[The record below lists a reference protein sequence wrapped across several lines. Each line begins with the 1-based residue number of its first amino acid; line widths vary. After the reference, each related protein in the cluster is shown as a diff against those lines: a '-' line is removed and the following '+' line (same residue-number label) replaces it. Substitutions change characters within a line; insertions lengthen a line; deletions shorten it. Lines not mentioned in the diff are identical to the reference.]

1 MALNQRPMDDSKV
14 ISPWGMAVRN
24 LSPEAGQAVG
34 RVQHRTRSHRSS
46 QGYARGGRHPNAKL
60 TDDAVKAIRK
70 TVKVREALLKKIR
83 AEMGN
88 EALAKKHGVNVS
100 TINKYIGNRLRI
112 QRDGEDVV

>member
-1 MALNQRPMDDSKV
+1 MAPNQRPMDDSQV

-34 RVQHRTRSHRSS
+34 RVQHRARSHRSS

-112 QRDGEDVV
+112 QRDGEEMA

>member
-1 MALNQRPMDDSKV
+1 VLSLLFPSLIGRAHLADFLVAQFRALVAFADAVAEV
-14 ISPWGMAVRN
+14 ISLHHFN
-24 LSPEAGQAVG
+24 TS
-34 RVQHRTRSHRSS
+34 
-46 QGYARGGRHPNAKL
+46 NAKL

-83 AEMGN
+83 AERGN